1 MRVDLGEDQWADLRE
16 LGELRRAD
24 QKAVLRSTTMEI
36 DPAEG
41 KAFINGAADED
52 QVDALMER
60 IITNWS
66 LPLPLPSQDPKSL
79 GKLTMAQGDALAD
92 AAKPYLEAI
101 NVKVDPAKKGTDPT
115 EG

>member
-1 MRVDLGEDQWADLRE
+1 MRIDLGDGNWAELRE
-16 LGELRRAD
+16 LDELRRAD
-24 QKAVLRSTTMEI
+24 QKAVLRSTEMEI

-41 KAFINGAADED
+41 KAYVNGAADQD

-66 LPLPLPSQDPKSL
+66 LPLPLPSKDRHSL
-79 GKLTMAQGDALAD
+79 GKLTMAQGDALD
-92 AAKPYLEAI
+92 EAAAPYLDAI
-101 NVKVDPAKKGTDPT
+101 NQKVDPAKKGTDPT